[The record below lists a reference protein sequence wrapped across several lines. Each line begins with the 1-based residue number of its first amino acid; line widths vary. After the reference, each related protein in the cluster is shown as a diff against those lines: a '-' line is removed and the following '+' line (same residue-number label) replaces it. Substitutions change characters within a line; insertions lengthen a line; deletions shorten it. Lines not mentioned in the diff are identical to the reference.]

1 MRISDWSSDV
11 CSSDLEVGPYSVGF
25 IGLTTPETP
34 EISTTDGVTIK
45 PLVQTAR
52 ELSENLRSNGADL
65 IVALAHIGIGD
76 DLQMAYA
83 DSGIDILLSGHDHLQ
98 ITYYDGKF
106 AFVESG
112 SQGDNLMVV
121 EVTMDTVDNRGEQEF
136 VWSPQFRILST
147 QDVEPDRSEEHT
159 SEL

>member
-1 MRISDWSSDV
+1 
-11 CSSDLEVGPYSVGF
+11 
-25 IGLTTPETP
+25 
-34 EISTTDGVTIK
+34 
-45 PLVQTAR
+45 
-52 ELSENLRSNGADL
+52 
-65 IVALAHIGIGD
+65 
-76 DLQMAYA
+76 MAYA

-147 QDVEPDRSEEHT
+147 QDVEPDAATAAKVQTYLDKLSKALDGALGKSLTPLARRTATTRTDREKDREGT
-159 SEL
+159 RG

>member
-1 MRISDWSSDV
+1 MRICDWSSDV
-11 CSSDLEVGPYSVGF
+11 CSSEL
-25 IGLTTPETP
+25 IGLTAPETP
-34 EISTTDGVTIK
+34 EISATEGVTFK

-76 DLQMAYA
+76 DLQMGYA

-98 ITYYDGKF
+98 ITYYDGQF

-136 VWSPQFRILST
+136 VWSPDRKSV
-147 QDVEPDRSEEHT
+147 VEGRGVAVGGD
-159 SEL
+159 